1 MWSES
6 TPSVTLIRMTPLNSA
21 GPSPNGSGAQRFV
34 PPTNHLGPVRSVLC
48 NADSGDRSA
57 ADGRSPLG
65 DISITKPVEG
75 EADAYEDPTEIN
87 VRVVWE
93 LWTAADSQVIKP
105 GVVDRHTM
113 KACSSGEIEHFP
125 LGPE

>member
-1 MWSES
+1 V
-6 TPSVTLIRMTPLNSA
+6 TPQWFSIHRRP
-21 GPSPNGSGAQRFV
+21 G
-34 PPTNHLGPVRSVLC
+34 
-48 NADSGDRSA
+48 GD
-57 ADGRSPLG
+57 PLG

-75 EADAYEDPTEIN
+75 EADAYEDPTKIN

-93 LWTAADSQVIKP
+93 LSIAADSQVIEP

-113 KACSSGEIEHFP
+113 KACSRGEIEHFP